1 MTSFAESCAAALNS
15 GWTRRVNL
23 NSKTT
28 TSFLIM
34 CVYLQIVRDAAA
46 CVRCFFTFSLDSS
59 IIEWRLFRKELWR
72 PAIYTQY
79 IIPPIAVVHVDAFL
93 CGPQAVFVASHA
105 NYDPAHLA
113 INERVPLSFE
123 FNTTARALTTT
134 TLPAVIIIFFRQNH
148 AARW

>member
-1 MTSFAESCAAALNS
+1 MRAVFLHFQPRFIDYRVAPFQKRALTAGN
-15 GWTRRVNL
+15 T
-23 NSKTT
+23 
-28 TSFLIM
+28 
-34 CVYLQIVRDAAA
+34 
-46 CVRCFFTFSLDSS
+46 
-59 IIEWRLFRKELWR
+59 
-72 PAIYTQY
+72 YTQY

-148 AARW
+148 AAR